1 MELLYTYKEGKA
13 VKMIHL
19 YNQHTH
25 IESMKTTL
33 EQKNKCMNCDEELHS
48 YDAFY
53 CWSCRDKVKFTIE
66 EGIDLELVECQD
78 CGIDIARQN
87 ENYYSDDK
95 DHYVSNRYRCF
106 ECAKK
111 KPILI
116 DFDSESV
123 YYYELFECELC
134 GHESSFGDSYN
145 ADYDLVC
152 FKCQEKK
159 RKIDAEKRRQE
170 QIKRLKF
177 NAEKRKSDVFPNIF
191 ANIIAEVKQDHYY
204 DRKQEEYLFRIKKQ
218 KDYVFRCG
226 YHLPIEDYYLESAIQ
241 YHVYEK
247 NCMTCK
253 ILAGKS
259 KANILTQDHVMELFK
274 KGIFGKSTKQFDS
287 WGYGS
292 SKDSN
297 YKSVEKFGNAGQLI
311 HYNTTEAIRTNDG
324 TVIANFQ
331 CWSAGFAKCSISG
344 ADYSLPLTTLEGVYS
359 DDDLL
364 LNLKVLDDNEN
375 LSATLFRV
383 KDDYLVFGRDLIDN
397 SLYMVKIPKEAR
409 TVSEALETLK
419 PELAKNGDFQRQG
432 DIFFVPINTEGLL
445 FKPSLE
451 DLENTDSHTASWYEL
466 ERNLDEGLVNF
477 AIEKLGINV
486 ESDDTWT
493 RREKLQDFLSQRK
506 LSPKEIYDIELA
518 YTKANKRKALRKEK
532 RNNIILGTNHI
543 AEKLKTIYGIT
554 YVKGV
559 ITHGRQQHTKFILD
573 DWHIALKNLA
583 VTSWQITVGRHGGG
597 GFD

>member
-1 MELLYTYKEGKA
+1 
-13 VKMIHL
+13 
-19 YNQHTH
+19 
-25 IESMKTTL
+25 MKTTL

-66 EGIDLELVECQD
+66 KGIDLELVECQD

-95 DHYVSNRYRCF
+95 DDYVSNRYRCF

-116 DFDSESV
+116 DFNSESV

-177 NAEKRKSDVFPNIF
+177 NAEKRKSDVFPNIYV
-191 ANIIAEVKQDHYY
+191 NPVTELRTQDKY
-204 DRKQEEYLFRIKKQ
+204 DNKKQ
-218 KDYVFRCG
+218 IWIDKVKNKKYYAFRCG
-226 YHLPIEDYYLESAIQ
+226 EHLPIGDYHLESAINEHINNQ
-241 YHVYEK
+241 
-247 NCMTCK
+247 NCVSCK
-253 ILAGKS
+253 VLAGKS
-259 KANILTQDHVMELFK
+259 KANIMNQDHVMKLFK
-274 KGIFGKSTKQFDS
+274 KGVYGKSTKTIYE
-287 WGYGS
+287 GYHG
-292 SKDSN
+292 KESN
-297 YKSVEKFGNAGQLI
+297 YKSVGRVGNSGQLI
-311 HYNTTEAIRTNDG
+311 HYSTTEAIRTNDG
-324 TVIANFQ
+324 TVIENFE
-331 CWSAGFAKCSISG
+331 CWSAGWAKCSIRG
-344 ADYSLPLTTLEGVYS
+344 ADYRLPISTLERVYS
-359 DDDLL
+359 DDELL
-364 LNLKVLDDNEN
+364 LELKVLEFNRD
-375 LSATLFRV
+375 LQATLFRV
-383 KDDYLVFGRDLIDN
+383 KDDYMLFGTDLLDS

-466 ERNLDEGLVNF
+466 ERDLDEGLVNF
-477 AIEKLGINV
+477 TIEKLGINV

-493 RREKLQDFLSQRK
+493 RREKLQDFLYQRN

-597 GFD
+597 GGFD